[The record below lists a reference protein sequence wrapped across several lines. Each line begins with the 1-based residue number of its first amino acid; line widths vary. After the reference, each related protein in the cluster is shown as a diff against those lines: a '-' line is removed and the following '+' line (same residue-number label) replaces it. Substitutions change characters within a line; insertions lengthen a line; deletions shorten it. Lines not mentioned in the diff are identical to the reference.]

1 MRQAAMFSFFGTVFG
16 FVLSRAGATSFDAIA
31 GMFLLTE
38 LHLMGVIGVAIVV
51 AGAGFWWL
59 RRQRSD
65 ALAGLK
71 PKPMKPGL
79 VFGSALFGAGWALTG
94 TCPGTGLAQIGEGKW
109 MALFTVAGIFGGSA
123 LYRVAGPLLEA
134 RLARKRTSTDESR
147 ALTRRFAWFDS

>member
-79 VFGSALFGAGWALTG
+79 VFGSALFGVCVRACSRLS
-94 TCPGTGLAQIGEGKW
+94 
-109 MALFTVAGIFGGSA
+109 FTRRGSH
-123 LYRVAGPLLEA
+123 V
-134 RLARKRTSTDESR
+134 TDE
-147 ALTRRFAWFDS
+147 TRSSVGAR